1 MVFCRACFFLSGYK
15 QEMKKIIHII
25 TTINRGG
32 AENHLLGLVKEQ
44 VNKNWQ
50 IKVAFLKGAG
60 YWQSAFEGLGVEVI
74 PLKLNRYGD
83 IKPIYKL
90 RHLIQSYNP
99 DIVHAHMPP
108 AELYTRI
115 ALIGISH
122 KELPMVCSKHNDEPF
137 FKGMGHKVL
146 GKWVA
151 KRANKIIAISD
162 AVNRYICGNGL
173 GCDSKKVITIHYGI
187 DSTQYENVDI
197 DCIRAARKS
206 WGVGD
211 DAYVI
216 GTVARLAPQKAI
228 HVLLEGY
235 AIYLKNAAHPSKLV
249 IVGEGPLA
257 SELKSISTRLGIED
271 HVIWAGLREDIPVVM
286 NAYDLFALTSVYEG
300 FGLVLLEAM
309 ASAKPVVASCVS
321 AIPEIV
327 EDNISG
333 ILVPSNRP
341 ELFADAFKFFE
352 NEPNRRKYGIAGLG
366 RARKEFA
373 IEKMV
378 DSIDEVYFNLLNT
391 HS

>member
-1 MVFCRACFFLSGYK
+1 
-15 QEMKKIIHII
+15 MKKILHII

-32 AENHLLGLVKEQ
+32 AENHLLGLVKGQ

-50 IKVAFLKGAG
+50 IKVAFLKGTG

-83 IKPIYKL
+83 IKPIYKI
-90 RHLIQSYNP
+90 RHLIQSYKP

-108 AELYTRI
+108 AELYTRL

-122 KELPMVCSKHNDEPF
+122 KELPIVYSKHNDEPF
-137 FKGMGHKVL
+137 YKGKGHKLL

-151 KRANKIIAISD
+151 KRASRIIAISH
-162 AVNRYICGNGL
+162 AVRQYIIGNGL
-173 GCDSKKVITIHYGI
+173 GCPQQKVITIHYGI
-187 DSTQYENVDI
+187 DSTPYENVDI
-197 DCIRAARKS
+197 ECIRAVRKS
-206 WGVGD
+206 WGIADHG
-211 DAYVI
+211 YVI

-235 AIYLKNAAHPSKLV
+235 AIYFKNAAHPSKLV
-249 IVGEGPLA
+249 IVGEGLLE
-257 SELKSISTRLGIED
+257 SELKSIATRLGIED

-327 EDNISG
+327 EDSVSG
-333 ILVPSNRP
+333 ILVPPNRP
-341 ELFADAFKFFE
+341 ELFAAAFKFFE

-366 RARKEFA
+366 RAKKEFA
-373 IEKMV
+373 IDKMV
-378 DSIDEVYFNLLNT
+378 NSINEVYIDLSKA